1 MSRDNNEK
9 LKRFNISGIPLIK
22 SVSEIIDLKSI
33 FKKYISSYGNE
44 TVPVIDTLMFLIWN
58 ITLGRQPLYELYE
71 WIRDVDPKCHG
82 LDSQQLSSFNDD
94 RFARAL
100 DKLYAADRATLMT
113 EIVLKMIKKI
123 NLDMSRVHNDSTTVK
138 AYGKIA
144 GVTKN
149 GLRMAHG
156 NNKDHRPDLLHLV
169 FSLTI
174 SSDGAIP
181 VHYKTYPGNRTD
193 DTTHIETWNTVKEI
207 AKRSDF
213 IYVADSKV
221 CTSKQLTHIVANG
234 GRVITVMPNTWKET
248 KIFKNE
254 LLDKNIANK
263 IILKRKTPEGDYD
276 NEYFSL
282 FSGEYETLDDGYNI
296 YWYQSSQKKKLDKS
310 IRQKKVSRAD
320 IRLTQLSLKLNKR
333 DLKTEEKIREE
344 IEAILSKYGVRDF
357 FKINISKNIEEIR
370 TQIKKGRP
378 GPFAEYRSTAKTSY
392 ALDWETDDK
401 RLKKENRA
409 DGIFPLLC
417 TDKSIGPKEA
427 LTSYKYQPRLE
438 KRFNQFKSVHEAAP
452 LLFKNIQRVEAI
464 MFLFFVAL
472 IVQGIIERKVRMSMK
487 ERAIKSLP
495 VYPEYRKSFYPTTSK
510 IFYNFDG
517 ISSYKILKNGKV
529 TKEFRDELSPIQ
541 MLLLDLLGM
550 DENQYWGID
559 TADM

>member
-44 TVPVIDTLMFLIWN
+44 RVEVTDTLMFLIWN

-82 LDSQQLSSFNDD
+82 LDKRELSSFNDD
-94 RFARAL
+94 RFGRAL

-113 EIVLKMIKKI
+113 EIVVKMIKKI
-123 NLDMSRVHNDSTTVK
+123 NLDMSRLHNDSTTVK

-144 GVTKN
+144 GVTKD
-149 GLRMAHG
+149 GLKMARG
-156 NNKDHRPDLLHLV
+156 KGKDHRPDLLHLV

-174 SSDGAIP
+174 SSDGAVP

-193 DTTHIETWNTVKEI
+193 DTTHIETWNTVKKI
-207 AKRSDF
+207 AGRSDF

-234 GRVITVMPNTWKET
+234 GRVITVMPNTWGET
-248 KIFKNE
+248 KNFKNE
-254 LLDKNIANK
+254 LLAKNTAKK

-282 FSGEYETLDDGYNI
+282 FSKRYETLDDGYTI
-296 YWYQSSQKKKLDKS
+296 YWYLSSQKKRLDKAV
-310 IRQKKVSRAD
+310 RQKRVSRAES
-320 IRLTQLSLKLNKR
+320 QLVELSTKLNKR
-333 DLKTEEKIREE
+333 DLKTEENIRDE
-344 IEAILSKYGVRDF
+344 IEVILNKYRVRDF
-357 FKINISKNIEEIR
+357 FKITVSKETEKIR
-370 TQIKKGRP
+370 SQIGKGRP
-378 GPFAEYRSTAKTSY
+378 GTDTKYRSISKTNY
-392 ALDWETDDK
+392 ALDWEIDGK
-401 RLKKENRA
+401 RLKKEERA
-409 DGIFPLLC
+409 DGIFPLVS

-427 LTSYKYQPRLE
+427 LTSYKYQPKLE

-452 LLFKNIQRVEAI
+452 ILFKNIERVEAI
-464 MFLFFVAL
+464 MFLFFIAL
-472 IVQGIIERKVRMSMK
+472 IIQGIIERKVRMSMK
-487 ERAIKSLP
+487 DRGIKSLP

-517 ISSYKILKNGKV
+517 ISSYKILKGGKV
-529 TKEFRDELSPIQ
+529 VKEFKDELSSIQ
-541 MLLLDLLGM
+541 KSILNLLDM
-550 DENQYWGID
+550 DERHYWG
-559 TADM
+559 

>member
-1 MSRDNNEK
+1 MSRESNEK

-22 SVSEIIDLKSI
+22 SVSECLDLKFI

-44 TVPVIDTLMFLIWN
+44 SAEVTDTLMFLVWN

-71 WIRDVDPKCHG
+71 WIRGIDPRCHG
-82 LDSQQLSSFNDD
+82 LDKSELASFNDD

-113 EIVLKMIKKI
+113 EIVVKMIKKI
-123 NLDMSRVHNDSTTVK
+123 DLDMSRLHNDSTTVK

-149 GLRMAHG
+149 GLKMAKG
-156 NNKDHRPDLLHLV
+156 NNKDHRPDLVHLV

-174 SSDGAIP
+174 SSDGAVP

-207 AKRSDF
+207 AGRSDF

-234 GRVITVMPNTWKET
+234 GRVITVMPDTWGET
-248 KIFKNE
+248 KIFKDE
-254 LLDKNIANK
+254 LLAKNTAKK
-263 IILKRKTPEGDYD
+263 IILKRKTPEGDSD

-282 FSGEYETLDDGYNI
+282 FSGEYETLDDGYRI
-296 YWYQSSQKKKLDKS
+296 YWYLSSQKKRLDKS
-310 IRQKKVSRAD
+310 IRQKRVLRAD
-320 IRLTQLSLKLNKR
+320 SALTQLSLKLNKR
-333 DLKTEEKIREE
+333 DLITEENIRDE
-344 IEAILSKYGVRDF
+344 IEAILNKHGLKDF
-357 FKINISKNIEEIR
+357 FKINVFKKNEEIKK
-370 TQIKKGRP
+370 QITRGRP
-378 GPFAEYRSTAKTSY
+378 GPFVKYRSITKTIY

-401 RLKKENRA
+401 RLKKEERA
-409 DGIFPLLC
+409 DGIFPLLS
-417 TDKSIGPKEA
+417 TDKSIGPKEV

-452 LLFKNIQRVEAI
+452 ILFKNIERVEAI

-472 IVQGIIERKVRMSMK
+472 IVQAVIERKVRMSMK
-487 ERAIKSLP
+487 KRAIKSLP

-517 ISSYKILKNGKV
+517 ISSYKILKDGKV
-529 TKEFRDELSPIQ
+529 VKEFKDELSSIQ
-541 MLLLDLLGM
+541 KLLLDLL
-550 DENQYWGID
+550 DISEDDYWG
-559 TADM
+559 